1 MKASSIIQSCKLAQ
15 QDDLVR
21 PFLAKFY
28 LTLNFSSVMDHC
40 HFHMTE
46 RISFKIFNLL
56 PDDFPHHQQ
65 YSRFFSLLNIDAL
78 K

>member
-1 MKASSIIQSCKLAQ
+1 MKASSIIQTCKLAQ

-28 LTLNFSSVMDHC
+28 LKHSNFSSVMDQC
-40 HFHMTE
+40 HLDKNFVQ
-46 RISFKIFNLL
+46 KV
-56 PDDFPHHQQ
+56 DDFPPIISHTL
-65 YSRFFSLLNIDAL
+65 FFKLLDGL

>member
-1 MKASSIIQSCKLAQ
+1 MKASSIIQTCKLAQ

-28 LTLNFSSVMDHC
+28 LKHSNFSSVMDQC
-40 HFHMTE
+40 HLDKNFVQ
-46 RISFKIFNLL
+46 KV
-56 PDDFPHHQQ
+56 DDFPPSSAILCFLS
-65 YSRFFSLLNIDAL
+65 YLMLSS

>member
-28 LTLNFSSVMDHC
+28 LTLQFQQRYGSLSFPYDRENFVQK
-40 HFHMTE
+40 F
-46 RISFKIFNLL
+46 
-56 PDDFPHHQQ
+56 
-65 YSRFFSLLNIDAL
+65 
-78 K
+78 